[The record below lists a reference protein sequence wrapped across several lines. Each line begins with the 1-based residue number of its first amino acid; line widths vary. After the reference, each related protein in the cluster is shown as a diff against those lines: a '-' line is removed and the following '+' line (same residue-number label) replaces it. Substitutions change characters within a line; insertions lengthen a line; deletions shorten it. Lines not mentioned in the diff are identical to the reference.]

1 VGVWKTSS
9 QESAGFHNSNFNP
22 NSLLFY
28 FYIGILFPM
37 LSSPTPVLT
46 LLSLDLALFEGSL
59 LVYYIEY
66 SHASDVSTTVI
77 YWL

>member
-1 VGVWKTSS
+1 
-9 QESAGFHNSNFNP
+9 
-22 NSLLFY
+22 
-28 FYIGILFPM
+28 M